1 MIAITQHG
9 PVQEIRLQRPPVNAL
24 NDELLEALEEAVRAA
39 PRSGARALVISG
51 GEKAFSGG
59 LDVPYLMGLDREGLR
74 RCWSNFFAAAR
85 AIAGSP
91 IPTAAAIAGHNPAGG
106 CVLAL
111 CCDYRVMARGPFRMG
126 LNETQVG
133 LTVPDAIQYL
143 LRRVVGPHRA
153 ERLVVAGA
161 MPEAQQCLEYGMV
174 DALTDGGEVVTLAV
188 NWANGLLALPQGPML
203 ATRKLARADVVAALD
218 AFDEAQMLDFLD
230 GWYSADTQAALAV
243 VMQRLGKK

>member
-1 MIAITQHG
+1 MIGIVQHG
-9 PVQEIRLQRPPVNAL
+9 LVQEIRLQRPPVNAL
-24 NDELLEALEEAVRAA
+24 NDELLEALEAAVLAA
-39 PRSGARALVISG
+39 PARGARALVISG

-74 RCWSNFFAAAR
+74 RCWSRFFAAAR

-111 CCDYRVMARGPFRMG
+111 CCDYRVMARGPFRIG

-133 LTVPDAIQYL
+133 LAVPEAIQYL
-143 LRRVVGPHRA
+143 LRRVVGPHKA

-161 MPEAQQCLEYGMV
+161 MPDSQQALELGMV
-174 DALTDGGEVVTLAV
+174 DALTDAGEVVKLALH
-188 NWANGLLALPQGPML
+188 WANELLALPSGPML
-203 ATRKLARADVVAALD
+203 ATRKIARADIIEALAGFGD
-218 AFDEAQMLDFLD
+218 PQLQVFLD
-230 GWYSADTQAALAV
+230 GWYSADSQTALAA

>member
-1 MIAITQHG
+1 MIGIAQHG

-24 NDELLEALEEAVRAA
+24 DDRLLEALKVAVLAA
-39 PRSGARALVISG
+39 PASGARALVISG

-59 LDVPYLMGLDREGLR
+59 LDVPYLMGLDRDGLR
-74 RCWSNFFAAAR
+74 RCWSRFFEAAR
-85 AIAGSP
+85 ALAGSP

-133 LTVPDAIQYL
+133 LAVPDAIQYL
-143 LRRVVGPHRA
+143 LRRVVGPHKA

-161 MPEAQQCLEYGMV
+161 MPEAQACLELGMV
-174 DALTDGGEVVTLAV
+174 DALTDAGEVVTLAV
-188 NWANGLLALPQGPML
+188 NWANELLALAPGPML
-203 ATRKLARADVVAALD
+203 ATRRLARADIVAALD
-218 AFDEAQMLDFLD
+218 AFGDEQLEVFIE
-230 GWYSADTQAALAV
+230 GWYSDDTQAALDQ
-243 VMQRLGKK
+243 VMRKLGKR

>member
-1 MIAITQHG
+1 MIGITQHG

-24 NDELLEALEEAVRAA
+24 NDELLKAIEAAVLAA
-39 PRSGARALVISG
+39 PASGARALVISG

-59 LDVPYLMGLDREGLR
+59 LDVPYLMGLDRDGLQ
-74 RCWSNFFAAAR
+74 RCWSRFFAVAR

-133 LTVPDAIQYL
+133 LAVPDAIQYL
-143 LRRVVGPHRA
+143 LRRVVGAHKA

-161 MPEAQQCLEYGMV
+161 MPDAQQCLELGMV
-174 DALTDGGEVVTLAV
+174 DALTDAAEVVTLAV
-188 NWANGLLALPQGPML
+188 HWANELLALPSSPML
-203 ATRKLARADVVAALD
+203 ATRKLARAEVVAALAGFGD
-218 AFDEAQMLDFLD
+218 AQLSTFLD

>member
-1 MIAITQHG
+1 MIGFAQHG
-9 PVQEIRLQRPPVNAL
+9 SVQEIRLQRPPVNAL
-24 NDELLEALEEAVRAA
+24 NDELLEALEAAVLAA
-39 PRSGARALVISG
+39 PSRGARALVISG

-59 LDVPYLMGLDREGLR
+59 LDVPYLMHLDRAGLK
-74 RCWSNFFAAAR
+74 RCWSRFFAAAR

-133 LTVPDAIQYL
+133 LAVPDAIQYL
-143 LRRVVGPHRA
+143 LRRVCGPHRA

-161 MPEAQQCLEYGMV
+161 MPESQQCLELGLV
-174 DALTDGGEVVTLAV
+174 DALTDAGEVVTLAV
-188 NWANGLLALPQGPML
+188 NWANELLALAPGPML
-203 ATRKLARADVVAALD
+203 ATRRIARADLVAALD
-218 AFDEAQMLDFLD
+218 AFGDEQLEGFIE
-230 GWYSADTQAALAV
+230 GWYSADTQAALAL
-243 VMQRLGKK
+243 VMQKLGKK